1 MSVRIIVDSASD
13 LTKQRADALNL
24 DYVPLK
30 TLFGEEEFLDGIT
43 LSHEGFYEKLIECG
57 VMPTTN
63 QIPPYDFKEKY
74 KAVKAAGDTAVVITL
89 SSLLSG
95 TYQSAAIALDGYEDC
110 ISLVDSLNVSVGEQN
125 LVQYAVRLRDR
136 GLSAPEIAAELDR
149 VKHKIC
155 VLAVFDTLE
164 YLKQGGRISKS
175 AAWAGTILS
184 IKPVITVVK
193 GEVAIL
199 GKARGSRN
207 GNNMLIENVR
217 QSGGIDFSM
226 PYCLGYTGLDDTL
239 LQKYIRDSASLW
251 EGKVTNLPI
260 TTIGSTIGTHAGP
273 GAIAVSYF
281 HL

>member
-13 LTKQRADALNL
+13 LTKQQADALKL

-43 LSHEGFYEKLIECG
+43 LSHEAFYEKLIECG
-57 VMPTTN
+57 VMPTTS

-74 KAVKAAGDTAVVITL
+74 KEVKAAGDTAVVITL

-95 TYQSAAIALDGYEDC
+95 TYQSAAIALDGFEDC

-125 LVQYAVRLRDR
+125 LVQYAVRLRDE
-136 GLSAPEIAAELDR
+136 GLSAPEIAAELDH

-217 QSGGIDFSM
+217 QSGGIDFTM

-251 EGKVTNLPI
+251 EGKVTSLPI